1 VKKKALAI
9 PACRRNM
16 MSMKRSLLYCGVV
29 MFALVA
35 QSAVAQVIP
44 PGGSLYN
51 PPLPAPPPPPK
62 IEVPAIPKMDELPQR
77 SYAPIT
83 PQKSFGDRVSKCLD
97 DAAASGL
104 GPNERATY
112 SRNCATR

>member
-1 VKKKALAI
+1 M
-9 PACRRNM
+9 N
-16 MSMKRSLLYCGVV
+16 RSLRHVCVVVLALYAQGA
-29 MFALVA
+29 FAQA
-35 QSAVAQVIP
+35 IP
-44 PGGSLYN
+44 PGGSIYN

-62 IEVPAIPKMDELPQR
+62 IEVPAIPKMDELPRR
-77 SYAPIT
+77 SYAP
-83 PQKSFGDRVSKCLD
+83 PRQKSFGERITKCLD